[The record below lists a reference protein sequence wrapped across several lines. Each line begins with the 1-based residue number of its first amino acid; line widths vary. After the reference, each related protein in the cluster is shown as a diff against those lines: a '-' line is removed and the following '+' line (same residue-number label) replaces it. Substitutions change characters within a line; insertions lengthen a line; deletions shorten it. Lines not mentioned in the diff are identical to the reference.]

1 MGAETVY
8 RVVSP
13 SGEPAVGKQ
22 PLNQRLDALDGK
34 RVGFLWNRV
43 FRGDE
48 TLPLIGEL
56 LRERFPT
63 MTVIPWDEFPVTSVP
78 SLHAARQGETLAALT
93 SALLDKRIDAVIA
106 GNAG

>member
-1 MGAETVY
+1 MEAGTIY
-8 RVVSP
+8 RVVNP
-13 SGEPAVGKQ
+13 SGEPVVGKRA
-22 PLNQRLDALDGK
+22 LNPRLDALDGK

-63 MTVIPWDEFPVTSVP
+63 MTVIPWDDFPVTSVP
-78 SLHAARQGETLAALT
+78 SLHAARQSETLAALT
-93 SALLDKRIDAVIA
+93 GALLDKRVDAVIA